1 MATGVEGVPG
11 NRVRMMDIYGDGY
24 ADHVVFASPEEF
36 PDGQPKSCKKTSDC
50 GGYCEGGTKASCES
64 GKCKCQKLN
73 CEKTSDCLDACPDN
87 KTFYCSPESHACKC
101 YKPAGFIPF
110 YPDQDCKTAKDCT
123 QGCETDIDFGFECTD
138 GRCACR
144 KAASDKWTKDRY
156 VPEDDYKAECSGY
169 ELAQCLV
176 TPEDDEW
183 VCACTKLT
191 DPKSKTKR
199 DAPNEPVSYLR
210 NTRKLS
216 VRAGDGNWESPITIA
231 PGVSEIKGSVHFAKF
246 NKDAFPDYLVVTHSS
261 TPNIGIYQGTGTL
274 DKENSLRLADLD
286 GKLFMTALVDI
297 LLLTN
302 MLWRIGDEKDDYI
315 VVRSDGSVD
324 AWLNKGANN
333 LKPLANLAA
342 PNNRDITANK
352 VHFADVNAPTGDGK
366 ADYLVIWDGGSVDGY
381 INTGNLNKD
390 GSKRNWEPSHTITP
404 GLNGVTGD
412 KIRFAD
418 VNGDGKAD
426 LCVLYNGGA
435 VEAYLNTGVLNKDPS
450 KRSWRPLPGVF
461 AEGVNGVP
469 GSKVRLADLDGDG
482 LADYLVLYDGGA
494 ADAFHNTGN
503 LAADPSARNFDDWG
517 TVAGGVNGVSGAQ
530 VRFADLTG
538 DGKVDYVVIN
548 KDGSID
554 LIKNKCRD

>member
-50 GGYCEGGTKASCES
+50 GGYCEDGTKASCES

-101 YKPAGFIPF
+101 YKPAGFVPF

-138 GRCACR
+138 GR
-144 KAASDKWTKDRY
+144 
-156 VPEDDYKAECSGY
+156 AECSGY

-176 TPEDDEW
+176 TPENDEW

-191 DPKSKTKR
+191 DPESEAKR
-199 DAPNEPVSYLR
+199 DASNEP
-210 NTRKLS
+210 
-216 VRAGDGNWESPITIA
+216 
-231 PGVSEIKGSVHFAKF
+231 GSVHFAKF
-246 NKDAFPDYLVVTHSS
+246 NKDAFPDYLVVAHSS
-261 TPNIGIYQGTGTL
+261 TPKIGIYQGTGTL
-274 DKENSLRLADLD
+274 DKENSLRSD
-286 GKLFMTALVDI
+286 G
-297 LLLTN
+297 
-302 MLWRIGDEKDDYI
+302 KDDYI

-342 PNNRDITANK
+342 PNNRDITPNK
-352 VHFADVNAPTGDGK
+352 VHFADVNGNGK
-366 ADYLVIWDGGSVDGY
+366 ADYLVIWDAGSVDGY

-390 GSKRNWEPSHTITP
+390 GSKRNWEPSHTIAP

-426 LCVLYNGGA
+426 LCVLYNGGD

-494 ADAFHNTGN
+494 ANAFHNTGN

-538 DGKVDYVVIN
+538 DEKVDYVVIN
-548 KDGSID
+548 KDGSIGVRIESAVLD
-554 LIKNKCRD
+554 DRSGLYLLLLDIPQDVPAALMGISFRSCMDI